1 MDVNDLLDYYKI
13 AKDSKAI
20 KRVEEVASGFDKA
33 IKDGD
38 TSKVSIITSELTN
51 MGNGNL
57 PILPK
62 AKPFSE
68 ILNDGMKK
76 QNDQFKN
83 FVKNV
88 GLGNLNDIN
97 IDYDIDK

>member
-13 AKDSKAI
+13 AKNSKAI
-20 KRVEEVASGFDKA
+20 KRVEEVASGLDKA

-57 PILPK
+57 PILT
-62 AKPFSE
+62 
-68 ILNDGMKK
+68 KK
-76 QNDQFKN
+76 EQ
-83 FVKNV
+83 
-88 GLGNLNDIN
+88 
-97 IDYDIDK
+97 

>member
-1 MDVNDLLDYYKI
+1 MMAVNDLLDYYKI

-20 KRVEEVASGFDKA
+20 KRVEEVASGLDKA

-57 PILPK
+57 PILT
-62 AKPFSE
+62 
-68 ILNDGMKK
+68 KK
-76 QNDQFKN
+76 EQ
-83 FVKNV
+83 
-88 GLGNLNDIN
+88 
-97 IDYDIDK
+97 

>member
-20 KRVEEVASGFDKA
+20 KRVEEVASGLDKA

-57 PILPK
+57 PI
-62 AKPFSE
+62 
-68 ILNDGMKK
+68 
-76 QNDQFKN
+76 
-83 FVKNV
+83 
-88 GLGNLNDIN
+88 
-97 IDYDIDK
+97 

>member
-20 KRVEEVASGFDKA
+20 KRVEEVASGLDKA

-51 MGNGNL
+51 MGNGSL
-57 PILPK
+57 PILT
-62 AKPFSE
+62 
-68 ILNDGMKK
+68 KK
-76 QNDQFKN
+76 
-83 FVKNV
+83 
-88 GLGNLNDIN
+88 GA
-97 IDYDIDK
+97 

>member
-20 KRVEEVASGFDKA
+20 KRVEEVASGLDKA

-51 MGNGNL
+51 MGKGNL
-57 PILPK
+57 PILT
-62 AKPFSE
+62 
-68 ILNDGMKK
+68 KK
-76 QNDQFKN
+76 EQ
-83 FVKNV
+83 
-88 GLGNLNDIN
+88 
-97 IDYDIDK
+97 

>member
-20 KRVEEVASGFDKA
+20 KRVEEVASGLDKA

-51 MGNGNL
+51 MGNGSL
-57 PILPK
+57 PILT
-62 AKPFSE
+62 
-68 ILNDGMKK
+68 KK
-76 QNDQFKN
+76 EQ
-83 FVKNV
+83 
-88 GLGNLNDIN
+88 
-97 IDYDIDK
+97 

>member
-1 MDVNDLLDYYKI
+1 MMDVNDLLDYYKI

-20 KRVEEVASGFDKA
+20 KRVEEVASGLDKA

-57 PILPK
+57 PILT
-62 AKPFSE
+62 
-68 ILNDGMKK
+68 KK
-76 QNDQFKN
+76 EQ
-83 FVKNV
+83 
-88 GLGNLNDIN
+88 
-97 IDYDIDK
+97 

>member
-20 KRVEEVASGFDKA
+20 KRVEEVASGLDKA

-57 PILPK
+57 PILT
-62 AKPFSE
+62 
-68 ILNDGMKK
+68 KK
-76 QNDQFKN
+76 
-83 FVKNV
+83 
-88 GLGNLNDIN
+88 GA
-97 IDYDIDK
+97 

>member
-20 KRVEEVASGFDKA
+20 KRVEEVASGLDKA

-57 PILPK
+57 PI
-62 AKPFSE
+62 AT
-68 ILNDGMKK
+68 KK
-76 QNDQFKN
+76 
-83 FVKNV
+83 
-88 GLGNLNDIN
+88 GA
-97 IDYDIDK
+97 

>member
-20 KRVEEVASGFDKA
+20 KRVEEVASGLDKA

-51 MGNGNL
+51 MGKGSL
-57 PILPK
+57 PILT
-62 AKPFSE
+62 
-68 ILNDGMKK
+68 KK
-76 QNDQFKN
+76 
-83 FVKNV
+83 
-88 GLGNLNDIN
+88 GA
-97 IDYDIDK
+97 

>member
-1 MDVNDLLDYYKI
+1 MMDVNDLLDYYKI

-20 KRVEEVASGFDKA
+20 KRVEEVASGLDKA

-57 PILPK
+57 PI
-62 AKPFSE
+62 AT
-68 ILNDGMKK
+68 KK
-76 QNDQFKN
+76 
-83 FVKNV
+83 
-88 GLGNLNDIN
+88 GA
-97 IDYDIDK
+97 

>member
-20 KRVEEVASGFDKA
+20 KRVEEVASGLDKA

-57 PILPK
+57 PILT
-62 AKPFSE
+62 
-68 ILNDGMKK
+68 KK
-76 QNDQFKN
+76 EQ
-83 FVKNV
+83 
-88 GLGNLNDIN
+88 
-97 IDYDIDK
+97 